1 MSKPKVAI
9 VEIKLDEQELD
20 GAVRRVV
27 ELAGG
32 IPEASSTQQV
42 LIKPNALTWKKDQRE
57 QKAITTDPR
66 IVKTLAKILREKG
79 YNVLI
84 GDSSGSG
91 TNNDLVLEKAGFKK
105 LEKETDAKVIS
116 LTEAEKRKLTNGV
129 KLKETFFSSTVL
141 NSRIVNVPKM
151 KTHTLT
157 RVTLAIKNLF
167 GCIPGMEKTHIHA
180 IGNTAKGFSE
190 CLVDIYA
197 ELKDKIII
205 NVMDAIIAMEGL
217 GPSGGKRKE
226 VGLVLASKDAVALD
240 AVATAIMGTK
250 PESVY
255 TTRIAR
261 KRRLGEANLKNIEIV
276 GERLENVKQKF
287 SIPLNILAYFPTGPF
302 VKIAMRQPKYK
313 GDGCIACLR
322 CQEICPKQAIIV
334 KTEGKVGPVFDYS
347 RCISCYSCLE
357 MCPEQVID
365 SSRLKYLRTIIIS
378 LAILL
383 SFGLVLGIVLPLFL

>member
-9 VEIKLDEQELD
+9 VKIKPDEQELD
-20 GAVRRVV
+20 SAVRQVV

-32 IPEASSTQQV
+32 ILESDSTQQV
-42 LIKPNALTWKKDQRE
+42 LIKPNALTWKKDQHE
-57 QKAITTDPR
+57 QETITTDPR
-66 IVKTLAKILREKG
+66 IVKILAEILKEKG
-79 YNVLI
+79 YKVLI

-91 TNNDLVLEKAGFKK
+91 TNNDLVLKKAGFKE
-105 LEKETDAKVIS
+105 LEKEVDAKVVS
-116 LTEAEKRKLTNGV
+116 LTKAEKRKLSKGV

-141 NSRIVNVPKM
+141 NSQIINVPKM

-197 ELKDKIII
+197 ELKDRIII

-226 VGLVLASKDAVALD
+226 IGLILASKDAVALD

-255 TTRIAR
+255 TTSIAY

-287 SIPLNILAYFPTGPF
+287 SIPLN
-302 VKIAMRQPKYK
+302 
-313 GDGCIACLR
+313 
-322 CQEICPKQAIIV
+322 
-334 KTEGKVGPVFDYS
+334 
-347 RCISCYSCLE
+347 
-357 MCPEQVID
+357 
-365 SSRLKYLRTIIIS
+365 
-378 LAILL
+378 
-383 SFGLVLGIVLPLFL
+383 